1 MSIYCRCMLVIT
13 VSAGLLCTNLSAKT
27 KLVRSWADPAAA
39 NYKFSKVLTLAVI
52 ENNELRSRAESA
64 MAKNIKRVKA
74 VPSYT
79 VLPKEEVRD
88 IERAKQKVREGGFDS
103 AVVLRLFAA
112 DSKVQYVAP
121 TTPDPYVNYSA
132 YTNFIWPTGATP
144 GYVKYD
150 QIVQVEML
158 FFSLSLDKVLWAG
171 VLESSNPQDAWK
183 LIDDIAKVI
192 AKELQKKGLFK

>member
-1 MSIYCRCMLVIT
+1 MLAL
-13 VSAGLLCTNLSAKT
+13 SLLAGFLCTNLSAKT
-27 KLVRSWADPAAA
+27 KLVQSWADPAAA
-39 NYKFSKVLTLAVI
+39 NYQFSKVLTLAVI
-52 ENNELRSRAESA
+52 ENNELRSRGESA

-88 IERAKQKVREGGFDS
+88 MERAKAKLKAEGFDS
-103 AVVLRLFAA
+103 AVVARFLPGQT
-112 DSKVQYVAP
+112 KVQYVAGWA
-121 TTPDPYVNYSA
+121 PDPYVNYWS

-150 QIVQVEML
+150 QILQVEMT
-158 FFSLSLDKVLWAG
+158 FYSLSQDKLLWIG
-171 VLESSNPQDAWK
+171 VLESSNPKDASA

-192 AKELQKKGLFK
+192 AKEHQKKGLFK